1 MNKNLIIGGI
11 VVIVLGYLAY
21 DYGFTKGNDKAK
33 AIYDSQ
39 ISQIQKDAIT
49 DKQRIKELELQLQNS
64 ASQLEKLKTKESS
77 IVKENEKWKAQVK
90 ESKNQSLSLPTVR
103 RLNSLLD

>member
-11 VVIVLGYLAY
+11 VVILLAYLAY
-21 DYGFTKGNDKAK
+21 DYGFTKGNDEAK

-39 ISQIQKDAIT
+39 ISQIQKDALAN
-49 DKQRIKELELQLQNS
+49 KQRIKELELQLQDS
-64 ASQLEKLKTKESS
+64 ASQLEKLKIQESS
-77 IVKENEKWKAQVK
+77 IAKENEKWKAQVK
-90 ESKNQSLSLPTVR
+90 ESKNQSLSLPTVQ

>member
-1 MNKNLIIGGI
+1 MNKNLIVGGI
-11 VVIVLGYLAY
+11 VVALLSYLAF
-21 DYGFTKGNDKAK
+21 DYGFTKGHDDAK
-33 AIYDSQ
+33 AVFDSQ
-39 ISQIQKDAIT
+39 LSQIQKDALL
-49 DKQRIKELELQLQNS
+49 DKQRIKELESQLQDS
-64 ASQLEKLKTKESS
+64 ANQLEKLKASESS